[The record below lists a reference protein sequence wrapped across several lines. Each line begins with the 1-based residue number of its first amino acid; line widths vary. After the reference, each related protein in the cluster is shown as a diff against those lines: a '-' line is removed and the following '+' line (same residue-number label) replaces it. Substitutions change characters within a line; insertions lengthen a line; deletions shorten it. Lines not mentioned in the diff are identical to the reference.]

1 MVDAS
6 LAVLASNALTAR
18 WVEVAGR
25 DRGDFALSGAA
36 VWPLLAALAAGA
48 EEDARDELE
57 HASGVSADGA
67 LAAAVEVIG
76 GIDRAGGAHAAIG
89 LWLREGIPLR
99 SDWTAALAESTRG
112 LLHGPPEQDQATLD
126 GWVRERTLGILD
138 RLPGRIDER
147 TLLLLVACLVI
158 RADWQTRFM
167 SSSIPWEVPS
177 GPWAG
182 RLLYRLSAR
191 FYDLDRVTL
200 VDSRVGELTIFDSLG
215 ADDID
220 VHLVIGPP
228 DRSRAMSSARAL
240 PRWPEHGRGEAW
252 TICVRATPLRE

>member
-48 EEDARDELE
+48 EGDARDELE

-99 SDWTAALAESTRG
+99 SDWTAALPESTRG